1 MKVLLTTFKEVIYM
15 TKDNNFWELF
25 FTEIDDYATNIEKI
39 TQNMD
44 KIRSGFNGNDVM
56 MQVFVENLA
65 KQYRMFQ
72 NFNRMCIMLGVDKF

>member
-1 MKVLLTTFKEVIYM
+1 MKVTLTTFKEVIYM

-72 NFNRMCIMLGVDKF
+72 DFNRMCIILGVDKF